1 MTPFLLLALLAPIPS
16 LPIASGDTV
25 RVALTPA
32 VASGTFA
39 FARVLVGSGVRF
51 PDVPEEIPSAFP
63 AGFAPTDTFHVDL
76 QDEVALV
83 QSVRNGFTDDAA
95 FRTTMAR
102 WGLDEAGWTP
112 MLTATPDQ
120 AALIVVGR
128 DAEGRRVALVDAD
141 NDETLR
147 GETPIPFPD
156 FATGD
161 EAEAYA
167 ASLPA
172 VAVRYERVTPGTGIV
187 RDATTWL
194 RLNVYP
200 APGRGPA
207 APGTP
212 LTLRLTPCHQA
223 EATFTLGGQPF
234 RVAAGSTARLGT
246 SFYAGTA
253 EFLFGTDALAPA
265 TGPEPA
271 YRVGDDVVLGDGAYR
286 IAGLDDAAEA
296 LVLIRQ
302 GPPEAAVA
310 PRAGRLAP
318 PVAGVAV
325 DGTAVDLAALRGQTV
340 VLDFWGTW
348 CTPCLAA
355 LPEMIRLHAD
365 ARAAGVAF
373 IGVAADAPASAADFA
388 RARGVAWPQ
397 LAGAD
402 SDRIAARYGVTVYP
416 SVLGVGPDG
425 RVVFRA
431 SGSAAGPESLRDA
444 LVAALGPDAGL

>member
-1 MTPFLLLALLAPIPS
+1 MTPLLLLALLAPVPS
-16 LPIASGDTV
+16 RPVADTV

-39 FARVLVGSGVRF
+39 FAHVLVGSGVRF
-51 PDVPEEIPSAFP
+51 PDVPEETPTAFP
-63 AGFAPTDTFHVDL
+63 PGFVPTDTFHVDL

-120 AALIVVGR
+120 AALVVVGR

-141 NDETLR
+141 NDESLV
-147 GETPIPFPD
+147 GETPVPFPD

-167 ASLPA
+167 AGLPA
-172 VAVRYERVTPGTGIV
+172 VAVRYERVTSRTGAV
-187 RDATTWL
+187 RDATAWL

-207 APGTP
+207 TPGNP
-212 LTLRLTPCHQA
+212 LPLRLTSCHQA
-223 EATFTLGGQPF
+223 EATFTLDGRLF
-234 RVAAGSTARLGT
+234 RVAAGSTTRLGT
-246 SFYAGTA
+246 SFYGGTA
-253 EFLFGTDALAPA
+253 QFLFGTDVLAPP
-265 TGPEPA
+265 TGLEPA
-271 YRVGDDVVLGDGAYR
+271 YRLGDDVVLGDGAYR

-296 LVLIRQ
+296 LVLVRQ
-302 GPPEAAVA
+302 GPAEAAVA
-310 PRAGRLAP
+310 PRPGRVAP
-318 PVAGVAV
+318 PVAGIAV

-365 ARAAGVAF
+365 ARAVGVAF
-373 IGVAADAPASAADFA
+373 IGAAADAPASAADFA
-388 RARGVAWPQ
+388 RSRGIAWPQ

-402 SDRIAARYGVTVYP
+402 SDRLAARYGVTVYP
-416 SVLGVGPDG
+416 SVVVVGPDG

-431 SGSAAGPESLRDA
+431 SGSAASPESLRDA
-444 LVAALGPDAGL
+444 LAAALGPDAGL